1 LDTHKD
7 RNSHGISGRGRTIS
21 SAVLLCLGGLIG
33 VTVPFLPWARGFS
46 SRGFSTTGEGLTHDA
61 FELAEVG
68 VDMRILAY
76 VIIGVGIL
84 GVIAGLGILKGS
96 TRLAVPGAVAASIIA
111 LMLTMAVV
119 ASIAFAQM
127 LGLAW
132 IPASLGWGVGTGYS
146 FPPALVALVAATV
159 LMLGGAFLTPTYS
172 KSRH

>member
-1 LDTHKD
+1 ML
-7 RNSHGISGRGRTIS
+7 
-21 SAVLLCLGGLIG
+21 G
-33 VTVPFLPWARGFS
+33 VTSAAMVPSLVGRHGNSPSIEERIARRAS
-46 SRGFSTTGEGLTHDA
+46 HIYDA
-61 FELAEVG
+61 FELAKVG

-96 TRLAVPGAVAASIIA
+96 TRLAVPGTVAASIIA

-132 IPASLGWGVGTGYS
+132 IPASLSWGVGTGYS

-172 KSRH
+172 KSRR